1 MIVVERRCCEVES
14 DRRVLEQR
22 QTRTKLAVKGD
33 IKTDRGAMLVK
44 KVGRVLEIKEGRKV
58 EKRKKKR

>member
-44 KVGRVLEIKEGRKV
+44 KSGKGVGNKGGRKV